1 METKTALD
9 LRVKSNLRAPSK
21 LFGSPRRTELLILL
35 ALLEE
40 SYPLELA
47 RMLSA
52 KRFSIQTMIDSLEL
66 EGVVATRLI
75 GRTRRVSLNPRFY
88 AYREIRDLLLKLA
101 DAEPWLKQVAATRR
115 SRPRRRGKPL

>member
-1 METKTALD
+1 METKTASD
-9 LRVKSNLRAPSK
+9 LRIKSNLRAPSK

-88 AYREIRDLLLKLA
+88 A
-101 DAEPWLKQVAATRR
+101 
-115 SRPRRRGKPL
+115 